1 MEVKLDGKLAF
12 VTASSRGIGFGA
24 AKVMAAS
31 GADVILLSRN
41 EENLKAAKKELEK
54 SGSDVSYIV
63 ADLSK
68 RDDLE
73 RIETDSI
80 DIFFFSTGGPR
91 SGYFTELEMH
101 DWENAANIL
110 LYPAVYFTKKVLPG
124 MIEKKWEST
133 E

>member
-12 VTASSRGIGFGA
+12 VTASSRGIGFG
-24 AKVMAAS
+24 
-31 GADVILLSRN
+31 
-41 EENLKAAKKELEK
+41 AAKKELEK

-110 LYPAVYFTKKVLPG
+110 LYPAVYLTKKVLPG

>member
-1 MEVKLDGKLAF
+1 
-12 VTASSRGIGFGA
+12 
-24 AKVMAAS
+24 
-31 GADVILLSRN
+31 
-41 EENLKAAKKELEK
+41 LKAAKKELEK

-73 RIETDSI
+73 RIETDGI

-110 LYPAVYFTKKVLPG
+110 LYPAVYLTKKVLPG
-124 MIEKKWEST
+124 MIETGRMKKLAEDRAKP
-133 E
+133 